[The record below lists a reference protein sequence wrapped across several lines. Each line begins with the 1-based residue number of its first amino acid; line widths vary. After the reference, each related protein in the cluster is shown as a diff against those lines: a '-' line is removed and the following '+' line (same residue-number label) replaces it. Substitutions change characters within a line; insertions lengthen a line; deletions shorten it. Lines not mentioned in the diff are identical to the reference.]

1 MEILQATFFLFV
13 FVPLVNPA
21 PPLQQESLQFYDTY
35 DAYETDVSMGS
46 LTQQDYEMQSK
57 DIRKVFYLSSPF
69 NILN

>member
-1 MEILQATFFLFV
+1 METLQATFFLFV

-21 PPLQQESLQFYDTY
+21 PPLQQESLQFYEY
-35 DAYETDVSMGS
+35 DADVSMGS

-69 NILN
+69 NSLN